1 MKRIGVL
8 VSVAALFL
16 ACVVPAGA
24 YQWNGESFLDD
35 YYGTSLLSVK
45 YDDGRF
51 SLGDLEVSA
60 SVEVGDYSRTFDLSS
75 FSAGGL
81 ISTTVLYGTDHSY
94 SRVFPENGSGPS
106 GLVSCSAD
114 ISSVPFVFTF
124 DSPVSSFSLSG
135 TARLDFSVG
144 CFFFSS
150 STSGSSSLGSLVQF
164 VPDRVDVLVGTTLV
178 KRIPIVSGGYVD
190 FSGISF
196 SSSSISSFSLVYHFS
211 GPFVGSRTV
220 YSFEGLSASYHL
232 FSRDADSAFAIHSV
246 PVSEKP
252 DPQPFPVSITP
263 SVTSLIGGGQVDLTV
278 SGPPG
283 TIVTASPSVP
293 LAGSGTSWSATLPD
307 ETAVYTFT
315 ASFSGD
321 SEYLASAASC
331 SVSVMK
337 SGLDPPGPVDPDP
350 PGPVVP
356 GEGDF
361 EYTEISGAEL
371 AKDMVLGPNVA
382 TGGAN
387 VYWIYDSYE
396 TGVPPY
402 EVTVPGGAAHQ
413 MAPAR
418 FPSISLSKSEATVTA
433 SIPSTSYTFSWEGGC
448 RVERFE
454 SLLTGP
460 PGFSGPGSSALDY
473 VELQIPISSEE
484 PVHNFDL
491 TGAVPVETVYRAGSR
506 SVTRVGGAWSLY
518 VNGALVTFGTTDTYG
533 NIQFNGFVYH
543 SSEPITAIT
552 LRLVPT
558 AAGLA
563 FPSNT
568 GRITFS
574 WSMSLDFKDLSM
586 VYLEGEDEAIDLDK
600 FYQQVSDSQ
609 GSIDSYDKIE
619 SQWTDNMTSNWDALK
634 LDEFSFDAGLISG
647 FALLSG
653 IFNDIWRAFGLFNVV
668 WIAPL
673 MLGIS
678 MLVIGRISR
687 DGGKGKGSG

>member
-1 MKRIGVL
+1 MKRI
-8 VSVAALFL
+8 SVFL
-16 ACVVPAGA
+16 ASVSLLLACAVPAGA
-24 YQWNGESFLDD
+24 YHWSGESFIDD
-35 YYGTSLLSVK
+35 YYGTST
-45 YDDGRF
+45 F
-51 SLGDLEVSA
+51 SIYELEGGHFADPVINEVS
-60 SVEVGDYSRTFDLSS
+60 SS
-75 FSAGGL
+75 FSGPFTGDFVNSGGSFSPFFVDFPNMVACYKSS
-81 ISTTVLYGTDHSY
+81 IHS
-94 SRVFPENGSGPS
+94 SLFTPS
-106 GLVSCSAD
+106 DAILGD
-114 ISSVPFVFTF
+114 ISFSSSFPAVDYIFEF
-124 DSPVSSFSLSG
+124 DSPVSSFS
-135 TARLDFSVG
+135 F
-144 CFFFSS
+144 
-150 STSGSSSLGSLVQF
+150 SGSFYAYWSVYFRLFYKGHVYSRF
-164 VPDRVDVLVGTTLV
+164 VSAIPKLDVLVGDTV
-178 KRIPIVSGGYVD
+178 IYSFDD
-190 FSGISF
+190 FSTDRDMSLVSY
-196 SSSSISSFSLVYHFS
+196 SSSSPIRSFTLRFYACSCDDTFLDYALLGFS
-211 GPFVGSRTV
+211 PCLLLGCPIGK
-220 YSFEGLSASYHL
+220 L
-232 FSRDADSAFAIHSV
+232 
-246 PVSEKP
+246 
-252 DPQPFPVSITP
+252 VSISMTP
-263 SVTSLIGGGQVDLTV
+263 
-278 SGPPG
+278 
-283 TIVTASPSVP
+283 
-293 LAGSGTSWSATLPD
+293 
-307 ETAVYTFT
+307 YT
-315 ASFSGD
+315 
-321 SEYLASAASC
+321 
-331 SVSVMK
+331 
-337 SGLDPPGPVDPDP
+337 GPVDPDP

-387 VYWIYDSYE
+387 VYWTYDSYE

-402 EVTVPGGAAHQ
+402 EVMVPGGSAHQ

-506 SVTRVGGAWSLY
+506 LVTRTGGAWSLY
-518 VNGALVTFGTTDTYG
+518 VNGALVTSGTTDTYG

-586 VYLEGEDEAIDLDK
+586 VYLEGEDGAIDLDK

>member
-35 YYGTSLLSVK
+35 YYGAMPLAMEFDSGSFSFSGVKDAHIVYSGSFKQSFDFTSFSVLNIASPSYISC
-45 YDDGRF
+45 YDDFTYESALSF
-51 SLGDLEVSA
+51 SDSVMGD
-60 SVEVGDYSRTFDLSS
+60 SS
-75 FSAGGL
+75 FSYSFSDL
-81 ISTTVLYGTDHSY
+81 I
-94 SRVFPENGSGPS
+94 
-106 GLVSCSAD
+106 
-114 ISSVPFVFTF
+114 FTF
-124 DSPVSSFSLSG
+124 TFKEPVSSFSLG
-135 TARLDFSVG
+135 G
-144 CFFFSS
+144 FFRMYADINSYFYVSDA
-150 STSGSSSLGSLVQF
+150 SLSYL
-164 VPDRVDVLVGTTLV
+164 R
-178 KRIPIVSGGYVD
+178 
-190 FSGISF
+190 
-196 SSSSISSFSLVYHFS
+196 SSFSLPYDLLVDGSVVRSFPSGSNSMDGISYSSDSPITSFS
-211 GPFVGSRTV
+211 FRCSSFQGDISLSTPRRFCGSGAR
-220 YSFEGLSASYHL
+220 FFL
-232 FSRDADSAFAIHSV
+232 FSPSSSFTITTV
-246 PVSEKP
+246 PYE
-252 DPQPFPVSITP
+252 
-263 SVTSLIGGGQVDLTV
+263 
-278 SGPPG
+278 
-283 TIVTASPSVP
+283 
-293 LAGSGTSWSATLPD
+293 
-307 ETAVYTFT
+307 
-315 ASFSGD
+315 
-321 SEYLASAASC
+321 
-331 SVSVMK
+331 
-337 SGLDPPGPVDPDP
+337 
-350 PGPVVP
+350 GPVVP

-387 VYWIYDSYE
+387 VYWTYDSYE

-518 VNGALVTFGTTDTYG
+518 VNGALVTSGTTDTYG

-586 VYLEGEDEAIDLDK
+586 VYLEGDDEAIDLDK

>member
-1 MKRIGVL
+1 
-8 VSVAALFL
+8 
-16 ACVVPAGA
+16 
-24 YQWNGESFLDD
+24 
-35 YYGTSLLSVK
+35 
-45 YDDGRF
+45 
-51 SLGDLEVSA
+51 
-60 SVEVGDYSRTFDLSS
+60 
-75 FSAGGL
+75 
-81 ISTTVLYGTDHSY
+81 
-94 SRVFPENGSGPS
+94 
-106 GLVSCSAD
+106 
-114 ISSVPFVFTF
+114 
-124 DSPVSSFSLSG
+124 
-135 TARLDFSVG
+135 
-144 CFFFSS
+144 
-150 STSGSSSLGSLVQF
+150 
-164 VPDRVDVLVGTTLV
+164 
-178 KRIPIVSGGYVD
+178 
-190 FSGISF
+190 
-196 SSSSISSFSLVYHFS
+196 
-211 GPFVGSRTV
+211 
-220 YSFEGLSASYHL
+220 
-232 FSRDADSAFAIHSV
+232 
-246 PVSEKP
+246 
-252 DPQPFPVSITP
+252 
-263 SVTSLIGGGQVDLTV
+263 
-278 SGPPG
+278 
-283 TIVTASPSVP
+283 
-293 LAGSGTSWSATLPD
+293 
-307 ETAVYTFT
+307 
-315 ASFSGD
+315 
-321 SEYLASAASC
+321 
-331 SVSVMK
+331 
-337 SGLDPPGPVDPDP
+337 
-350 PGPVVP
+350 
-356 GEGDF
+356 
-361 EYTEISGAEL
+361 
-371 AKDMVLGPNVA
+371 MVLGPNVA

-387 VYWIYDSYE
+387 VYWTYDSYE

-518 VNGALVTFGTTDTYG
+518 VNGALVTSGTTDTYG

-586 VYLEGEDEAIDLDK
+586 VYLEGDDEAIDLDK

>member
-24 YQWNGESFLDD
+24 YQWNGDSFLDD
-35 YYGTSLLSVK
+35 YYGATLLDAEFDAGHFELGPLVGAKISVSGDHTGSYTINEFTQLVDLGSLYLFVRRAVSVIFSDVASAPFGTFTWRASYTSCSVDFVFDAPVDSFLLDGDLSV
-45 YDDGRF
+45 Y
-51 SLGDLEVSA
+51 LDLRPN
-60 SVEVGDYSRTFDLSS
+60 YYNSS
-75 FSAGGL
+75 GG
-81 ISTTVLYGTDHSY
+81 SFAT
-94 SRVFPENGSGPS
+94 
-106 GLVSCSAD
+106 
-114 ISSVPFVFTF
+114 SVPFSTGSVEFLV
-124 DSPVSSFSLSG
+124 DGSVIKSFSDLDLSYSHF
-135 TARLDFSVG
+135 LDLSDLYYSSDTPISKFTIRFYPSSDQVSQTLSDLRFRG
-144 CFFFSS
+144 SFLYLFFRS
-150 STSGSSSLGSLVQF
+150 STSN
-164 VPDRVDVLVGTTLV
+164 
-178 KRIPIVSGGYVD
+178 
-190 FSGISF
+190 
-196 SSSSISSFSLVYHFS
+196 
-211 GPFVGSRTV
+211 PF
-220 YSFEGLSASYHL
+220 
-232 FSRDADSAFAIHSV
+232 
-246 PVSEKP
+246 
-252 DPQPFPVSITP
+252 
-263 SVTSLIGGGQVDLTV
+263 
-278 SGPPG
+278 
-283 TIVTASPSVP
+283 
-293 LAGSGTSWSATLPD
+293 
-307 ETAVYTFT
+307 
-315 ASFSGD
+315 
-321 SEYLASAASC
+321 
-331 SVSVMK
+331 SVSVNVPDP
-337 SGLDPPGPVDPDP
+337 GPVDPDPPGPVDPDP